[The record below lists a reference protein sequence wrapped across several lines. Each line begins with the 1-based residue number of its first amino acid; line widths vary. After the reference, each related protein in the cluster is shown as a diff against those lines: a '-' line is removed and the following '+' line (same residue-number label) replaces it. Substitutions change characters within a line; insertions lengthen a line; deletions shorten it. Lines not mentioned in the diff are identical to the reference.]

1 MPSRPRWATDV
12 PQADRRRSEGPN
24 AAAFIEDFCRQTK
37 DTVAGSV
44 GERMVLRQW
53 QKSLFADLLAKRPD
67 GKRRHRRALIGLPR
81 KNGKSAI
88 GSGLALWSLFMG
100 PEGGEVY
107 SCAADR
113 DQARIVFGMA
123 KRMIELD
130 PELDGAAKLYRDAIE
145 VPMTGSVYRV
155 LSAEAFTKEGLSPTL
170 TVFDEVHAQPNDELW
185 NVMSL
190 ASGARVE
197 PLLLGITTAGVMTDR
212 FGNPTLCHR
221 LWEHGKA
228 VAAGE
233 SEDPSFYLAW
243 WAAADGADHTDP
255 KVWRSSNPGF
265 DDIVAAEDFDASL
278 GSTPENEYRTKR
290 LNQWVTSTEA
300 WLPAGAWDALGSA
313 PAPPDGTRVVLGFD
327 GAYTDDSTALIGCT
341 IPGEGESAHLFV
353 VKVWESKDHSP
364 GWTTP
369 RDEVDAQVGEAMRRW
384 DVAEFAA
391 DPPKWET
398 EMGRWEERYG
408 EVVVRF
414 DTFVPSR
421 MVPACNRFFAAVT
434 EQTITHDGSEVLA
447 RHLGNAVTRQKPQ
460 GTVIVKDSKMSPR
473 KIDAAVAAVVAHD
486 RAMFHTTHN
495 DAHPGVFVDVV

>member
-1 MPSRPRWATDV
+1 
-12 PQADRRRSEGPN
+12 
-24 AAAFIEDFCRQTK
+24 
-37 DTVAGSV
+37 
-44 GERMVLRQW
+44 MVLRDW
-53 QKSLFADLLAKRPD
+53 QKSLFTDLLAVRPD
-67 GKRRHRRALIGLPR
+67 GHRRHRRALIGLPR

-123 KRMIELD
+123 KRMVELD
-130 PELDGAAKLYRDAIE
+130 PDLSAGAKLYRDAIE
-145 VPMTGSVYRV
+145 VPLSGSVYRV

-221 LWEHGKA
+221 LWEHGKK

-233 SEDPSFYLAW
+233 ADDPSFFLSW
-243 WAAADGADHTDP
+243 FAAPDAADHTSE
-255 KVWRSSNPGF
+255 KVWKAANPGYA
-265 DDIVAAEDFDASL
+265 DIVAAEDFEASL

-290 LNQWVTSTEA
+290 LNQWVTSAQA
-300 WLPAGAWDALGSA
+300 WLPSGAWDAIEVG
-313 PAPPDGTRVVLGFD
+313 PTPPDGAQIVLGFD

-341 IPGEGESAHLFV
+341 VPSEGEKAHLFV
-353 VKVWESKDHSP
+353 VEVWESAGQMP
-364 GWTTP
+364 GWTVP
-369 RDEVDAQVGEAMRRW
+369 RDEVDARVDEAMRKW
-384 DVAEFAA
+384 DVLEFAA

-398 EMGRWEERYG
+398 EMGRWEDRYG
-408 EVVVRF
+408 QTVVRF

-421 MVPACNRFFAAVT
+421 MVPACNRFYAAVT
-434 EQTITHDGSEVLA
+434 EQTLTHDGSQVLG

-460 GTVIVKDSKMSPR
+460 GTVIVKDSKSSPR

-486 RAMFHTTHN
+486 RAMWWATRQQS
-495 DAHPGVFVDVV
+495 GDVLFAFT